1 MRTTF
6 LVLLMPLL
14 ATAALAQ
21 TKTINDTQCEITV
34 PSNWAESKV
43 GGVGAHAADRSL
55 TAQLHSFQASDYPS
69 AVDSLKQMSATV
81 LEDNSS
87 RMVLEM
93 PMGGTS
99 RKQVF
104 VLTKT
109 KPVGCRASVMYSQ
122 PALAAT
128 AKQIAESVKPLK

>member
-6 LVLLMPLL
+6 LALLLPLL

-43 GGVGAHAADRSL
+43 GGVGAHAADRSMSAL
-55 TAQLHSFQASDYPS
+55 LHNFQASDYPS
-69 AVDSLKQMSATV
+69 AVDTLKQMKATV
-81 LEDNSS
+81 VEDNST
-87 RMVLEM
+87 RIVLEM
-93 PMGGTS
+93 PMAGTS

-122 PALAAT
+122 PALAAS
-128 AKQIAESVKPLK
+128 ARQIAESVKPLK